1 MYSDPMRSIPDV
13 SGFYELGGADMSD
26 IGYGCLKKLTIGND
40 TENQPLSDTGLIFC

>member
-26 IGYGCLKKLTIGND
+26 IGYVFLKKNLQLVTILKISLLAIRG
-40 TENQPLSDTGLIFC
+40 

>member
-26 IGYGCLKKLTIGND
+26 IGYVFLKKTYNW
-40 TENQPLSDTGLIFC
+40 